1 MTKYDMTAIRY
12 LEPGFL
18 PLARNRKSYICP
30 NCGSGSGKN
39 GSGMTSRDGEYWKC
53 WSCGLSANKV
63 ELFRI
68 QNSLNYEDACAGI
81 LKFYGIV
88 PTPIGETTKK
98 SAVWLSQEEADALA
112 VTNTGMQI
120 DTPDGEKIV
129 SFCGLYEQDPQ
140 LYCSLIIARAEEMT
154 RKYQKLYRAC
164 GNRLAP
170 YAAMVYDYL
179 GDRFDD
185 SAYQKMRRSLE
196 NKMQICDKLRVV
208 YLKKQE
214 WLANQNAQA
223 GTMRT
228 GRSQTK

>member
-68 QNSLNYEDACAGI
+68 QNSLNYEEACAGI

-88 PTPIGETTKK
+88 PTPIGETSKNRRYG
-98 SAVWLSQEEADALA
+98 SE
-112 VTNTGMQI
+112 
-120 DTPDGEKIV
+120 P
-129 SFCGLYEQDPQ
+129 
-140 LYCSLIIARAEEMT
+140 
-154 RKYQKLYRAC
+154 
-164 GNRLAP
+164 GNGVFL
-170 YAAMVYDYL
+170 L
-179 GDRFDD
+179 F
-185 SAYQKMRRSLE
+185 
-196 NKMQICDKLRVV
+196 
-208 YLKKQE
+208 
-214 WLANQNAQA
+214 
-223 GTMRT
+223 
-228 GRSQTK
+228 

>member
-68 QNSLNYEDACAGI
+68 QNSLNYEEACAGI

-88 PTPIGETTKK
+88 PTPIGETSKNRRYGSEPGNGVFLTKK
-98 SAVWLSQEEADALA
+98 CYPQKIWHLKRCDILYY
-112 VTNTGMQI
+112 N
-120 DTPDGEKIV
+120 EKKSYNPI
-129 SFCGLYEQDPQ
+129 
-140 LYCSLIIARAEEMT
+140 
-154 RKYQKLYRAC
+154 
-164 GNRLAP
+164 
-170 YAAMVYDYL
+170 
-179 GDRFDD
+179 
-185 SAYQKMRRSLE
+185 
-196 NKMQICDKLRVV
+196 
-208 YLKKQE
+208 
-214 WLANQNAQA
+214 
-223 GTMRT
+223 
-228 GRSQTK
+228 